1 MKRDFCTRKIAR
13 SDCVGR
19 PEETAFFADF
29 RNGMPFFSFRK
40 ACFFAS
46 VALPLVGCGGGGT
59 SSGSSGDS
67 ADGYGLLTIEVD
79 WPAKNTR
86 FVPTYAESLKATLNL
101 QSGALAIVLNR
112 TSDEAYT
119 GSAAFAE
126 QIPVG
131 QHTLI
136 VEAYTEQNA
145 QGSKVASANIGV
157 QILIN
162 ETTTEN
168 VTADLNTTI
177 HHLEIDGQPI
187 IVDVGEQKQ
196 LTGHAEDSAGKTILL
211 PDGVLKWSLVSG
223 SEYGEISVD
232 GLFTG
237 IAAGVAVVRL
247 AEPEAG
253 KTVQANVS
261 VVSSTLYDVY
271 FLTDRDDVNGYGIN
285 AIYAMFSDG
294 NNLRKITTEE
304 AFYSTPALSADGT
317 KLVFVADINGPEDV
331 YMMNADGSGLTQIT
345 FTPEPE
351 MDPSFSPGGDKIV
364 FSRNVGGTWQIFT
377 ATIKGGGFLQLTT
390 NEGNK
395 TGPQYSPDG
404 SKIIY
409 ENDLDGDFEIWQMN
423 ANGSNPEKLT
433 DNDDDDY
440 SPDFSP
446 NGNRLA
452 FISDRNGPVDL
463 YTMNTDGTNVKRHT
477 FTADLEDDPVF
488 TPDGLFILFALEVK
502 PGIFDIAFFDPLT
515 NQVTNLTNHSSN
527 DTEPSVT
534 IVP

>member
-1 MKRDFCTRKIAR
+1 MFLA
-13 SDCVGR
+13 
-19 PEETAFFADF
+19 
-29 RNGMPFFSFRK
+29 
-40 ACFFAS
+40 
-46 VALPLVGCGGGGT
+46 GCGGGGT

-67 ADGYGLLTIEVD
+67 AGFGMLTIEVD
-79 WPAKNTR
+79 WPAKNMR

-101 QSGALAIVLNR
+101 KSGAEVLVINR
-112 TSDEAYT
+112 TSDDAYT

-126 QIPVG
+126 QIPAG

-136 VEAYTEQNA
+136 VEAFTEQNA

-157 QILIN
+157 QILVN

-177 HHLEIDGQPI
+177 HHLEIDGQPL

-223 SEYGEISVD
+223 GQYGDITVD

-247 AEPEAG
+247 AEPEAN

-261 VVSSTLYDVY
+261 VISNTLYDVY
-271 FLTDRDDVNGYGIN
+271 FLTDRDDLYGYGIN

-331 YMMNADGSGLTQIT
+331 YMMNADGTGLTQIT

-377 ATIKGGGFLQLTT
+377 YTINSGGFLQLTT

-395 TGPQYSPDG
+395 TGPQFSPDG
-404 SKIIY
+404 TKIIY

-423 ANGSNPEKLT
+423 VNGTNPSKLT
-433 DNDDDDY
+433 DNDKNDY

-446 NGNRLA
+446 SGNTIA

-463 YTMNTDGTNVKRHT
+463 YTMNSDGTNVKRHT

-488 TPDGLFILFALEVK
+488 TPDGLFIVFAMEVK
-502 PGIFDIAFFDPLT
+502 PGIFDIALLDPLT
-515 NQVTNLTNHSSN
+515 NQVTNLTNHFSN